1 MDNCVRCGLL
11 EGIGLQSTV
20 NPPLPSLHTQNK
32 TWPKFSL
39 TVLDMFN
46 HGRLLHDANKVGIYK
61 ELLED
66 INGMPTSLCFFLH
79 NTWLTCLAVQ
89 PRWMYL
95 RYKKTPQKNLHAYL
109 LQVNPKDFMS
119 SYFIWNVWDQ
129 YHKYCTWLKM
139 LWMFYNRTDVRHFS
153 STYHLLSLLSSGYTD
168 PSCWVLQQPMA
179 SSCSFAWFKGDIREA

>member
-95 RYKKTPQKNLHAYL
+95 RYKKTPKKTCTLTYCKWIQK
-109 LQVNPKDFMS
+109 
-119 SYFIWNVWDQ
+119 I
-129 YHKYCTWLKM
+129 
-139 LWMFYNRTDVRHFS
+139 LWALILYEMCEIS
-153 STYHLLSLLSSGYTD
+153 IKST
-168 PSCWVLQQPMA
+168 VL
-179 SSCSFAWFKGDIREA
+179 D